1 MPDNKQIDKTLEY
14 AIGHSPVSVDKLS
27 PEGRVLIDD
36 TRDILETL
44 RMIVQ
49 EKNADELFQN
59 AVWAS
64 YAGDPSR
71 ARQDGVAPVSKEDAK
86 KDVDQG
92 EPAVASV
99 VCNAKPS
106 RRALA
111 SAHHPLHYQLRV
123 PKDPQ

>member
-14 AIGHSPVSVDKLS
+14 AIAHSPVEVGKLS
-27 PEGRVLIDD
+27 PEGKVLIDD

-44 RMIVQ
+44 RMMVQ

-71 ARQDGVAPVSKEDAK
+71 ARQDGVVPVSKDDAK

-92 EPAVASV
+92 ESKRLISASL
-99 VCNAKPS
+99 S
-106 RRALA
+106 
-111 SAHHPLHYQLRV
+111 
-123 PKDPQ
+123 

>member
-14 AIGHSPVSVDKLS
+14 AIANSPVDLKKLS
-27 PEGRVLIDD
+27 PEGRALIDD

-44 RMIVQ
+44 RMMVA

-59 AVWAS
+59 AVWSS

-71 ARQDGVAPVSKEDAK
+71 AKQSGVAPVSKADAK

-92 EPAVASV
+92 ESTT
-99 VCNAKPS
+99 
-106 RRALA
+106 
-111 SAHHPLHYQLRV
+111 YT
-123 PKDPQ
+123 